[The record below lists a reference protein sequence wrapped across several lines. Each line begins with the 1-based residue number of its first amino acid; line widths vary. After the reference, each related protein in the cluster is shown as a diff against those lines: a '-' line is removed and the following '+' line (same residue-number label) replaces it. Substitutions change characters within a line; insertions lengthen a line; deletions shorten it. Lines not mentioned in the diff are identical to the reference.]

1 MARTTVE
8 DCLRQTPNH
17 FELVLG
23 AVMRANKLRKGTA
36 AELDEANDREIVVAL
51 REIAAGKVTVDL
63 EQHIIDSLQEADDI
77 TSGETS
83 IAPGAEAEAEAEAAA
98 DDAEPAPAEEDAP
111 AADSAAAAEET
122 DKQPDA

>member
-23 AVMRANKLRKGTA
+23 AVARANELRRGVPS
-36 AELDEANDREIVVAL
+36 EIPEENDRPVVVAL
-51 REIAAGKVTVDL
+51 REIAAGAYTVDL
-63 EQHIIDSLQEADDI
+63 EKIVAESLEESVAI

-83 IAPGAEAEAEAEAAA
+83 IAPQEEGEEGTEDAGGAKPAADEAASGAAA
-98 DDAEPAPAEEDAP
+98 DE
-111 AADSAAAAEET
+111 ADER
-122 DKQPDA
+122 QPDA